1 MQYRRLGRTDIEV
14 SVLCLGSM
22 TWGTQ
27 NTEAEGH
34 AQIDIALDSGVNFID
49 TAEMYPVNPL
59 SAATQGRTEEII
71 GAWLARSGRR
81 GGVVIATKVS
91 GKGYRAVRDGA
102 PVSAATIRE
111 AVEGSLRRLRTD
123 YIDLYQVHWPNRG
136 SYHFRQ
142 AWGYDPTG
150 QDREETRAHFHE
162 VLATMDE
169 LVRSGK
175 VRHIGVSNESCW
187 GVSQYLE
194 IAERHGLPRLVS
206 IQNEYSLMHRLFD
219 LDLAELSHNE
229 DVGLLAYSPLAAGI
243 LSGKYQG
250 DRTPAGSRRSI
261 HPDLGGRYT
270 DHAVPAVDAYLDIA
284 RRHGLDSCRMALA
297 FCLTRPF
304 TVSVIFGATSVSQ
317 LENSLRSV
325 DVTLDEELLGEIEA
339 VHRRYPIPM

>member
-1 MQYRRLGRTDIEV
+1 MKYRPLGRSDIQV

-22 TWGTQ
+22 TWGSQ
-27 NTEAEGH
+27 NSEDEGH
-34 AQIDIALDSGVNFID
+34 RQIDIALDTGVNFID

-59 SAATQGRTEEII
+59 SAETQGRTEEII
-71 GAWLARSGRR
+71 GSWISRSGRR
-81 GGVVIATKVS
+81 DDVVLATKVT

-150 QDREETRAHFHE
+150 QDREATREHLLE
-162 VLATMDE
+162 VLQAMDE
-169 LVRSGK
+169 LVKAGK
-175 VRHIGVSNESCW
+175 VRQIGVSNESAW
-187 GVSQYLE
+187 GVCQYLE
-194 IAERHGLPRLVS
+194 LAQRHRLPRLAT

-229 DVGLLAYSPLAAGI
+229 DVGLLAYSPLATGI

-250 DRTPAGSRRSI
+250 DRTPEGSRRNF

-284 RRHGLDSCRMALA
+284 RRHGIDSCQMALA

-304 TVSVIFGATSVSQ
+304 MTSAIFGATSTAQ
-317 LENSLRSV
+317 LENSLCAV
-325 DVTLDEELLGEIEA
+325 EVELGQEILAEIEA